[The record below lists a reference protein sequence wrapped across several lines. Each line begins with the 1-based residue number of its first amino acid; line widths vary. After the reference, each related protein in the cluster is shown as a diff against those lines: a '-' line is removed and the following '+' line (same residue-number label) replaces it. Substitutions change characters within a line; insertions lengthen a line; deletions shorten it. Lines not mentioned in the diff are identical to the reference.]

1 MGQADVQ
8 TTWSC
13 PVCGH
18 HDHRPAFRAGT
29 RSLAQMDPNEL
40 APAASSFGTTLGDV
54 VRCRSCGHGSLRRVP
69 SADELARTY
78 AHVEDTSS
86 LDEEDGQV
94 ATATRDLRA
103 VREHLAGPPGALLDV
118 GCWTGSLLDAARTQ
132 GWDTEGIEPSDWAA
146 ARAEQRGHPVA
157 VGALGDV
164 VLQRER
170 YQVIAC
176 CDVLEHLVDPAEAA
190 ARLAGL
196 LEPGGL
202 LFATVPDAGSRLA
215 RVLGPRW
222 WSVLPMHV
230 QYFTRGSFRGLL
242 EDAGL
247 EVLSVRTH
255 PKVFTR
261 RYYADRLGEFV
272 PGAGRPIERL
282 TSFGSW
288 ADRSF
293 APDLRD
299 RMAVIARR
307 RAGEEAP

>member
-1 MGQADVQ
+1 M
-8 TTWSC
+8 
-13 PVCGH
+13 CGH
-18 HDHRPAFRAGT
+18 PGHQPAFRAGT
-29 RSLAQMDPNEL
+29 RSLAQLDPNEL
-40 APAASSFGTTLGDV
+40 APAASAFGTTLGDV

-86 LDEEDGQV
+86 LDEESGQV
-94 ATATRDLRA
+94 ATATRDLQS
-103 VREHLAGPPGALLDV
+103 VRDQLTGPPGALLDI
-118 GCWTGSLLDAARTQ
+118 GCWTGSLLDAAQ
-132 GWDTEGIEPSDWAA
+132 ALGWDTEGIEPSDWAA

-157 VGALGDV
+157 VGTLGDV
-164 VLQRER
+164 TLQRER

-176 CDVLEHLVDPAEAA
+176 CDVLEHLVDPAEATARIA
-190 ARLAGL
+190 AL

-215 RVLGPRW
+215 RALGPRW

-230 QYFTRGSFRGLL
+230 QYFTRDSLRSLL
-242 EDAGL
+242 ARADL

-272 PGAGRPIERL
+272 PGARGPVERL
-282 TSFGSW
+282 TSHGSW
-288 ADRSF
+288 ADRPF

-299 RMAVIARR
+299 RVAVIARR
-307 RAGEEAP
+307 RGGEPG

>member
-1 MGQADVQ
+1 M
-8 TTWSC
+8 
-13 PVCGH
+13 
-18 HDHRPAFRAGT
+18 
-29 RSLAQMDPNEL
+29 
-40 APAASSFGTTLGDV
+40 APAASGFGTTLGDV
-54 VRCRSCGHGSLRRVP
+54 VRCDACGHGSLRQVP
-69 SADELARTY
+69 SSEDLARTY

-86 LDEEDGQV
+86 LDEEHGQI
-94 ATATRDLRA
+94 ATATRDLEA
-103 VREHLAGPPGALLDV
+103 VHQHLAGGPGALLDL
-118 GCWTGSLLDAARTQ
+118 GCWTGSLLDAARTL

-146 ARAEQRGHPVA
+146 SQAEQRGHPVA

-164 VLQRER
+164 TLQRDR

-190 ARLAGL
+190 RRIADL

-215 RVLGPRW
+215 RVLGHRW

-230 QYFTRGSFRGLL
+230 QYFTRDSLSSLL
-242 EDAGL
+242 DHADL

-272 PGAGRPIERL
+272 PGARRGVARL
-282 TSFGSW
+282 TSAGTW
-288 ADRSF
+288 ADRPF

-299 RMAVIARR
+299 RIAVVARR
-307 RAGEEAP
+307 RVGSAGR